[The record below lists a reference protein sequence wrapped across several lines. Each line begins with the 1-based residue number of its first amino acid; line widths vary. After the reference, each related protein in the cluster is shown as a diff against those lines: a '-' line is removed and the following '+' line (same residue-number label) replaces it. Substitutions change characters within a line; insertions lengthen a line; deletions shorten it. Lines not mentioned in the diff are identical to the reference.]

1 MKYKSTRD
9 VENKLYSGAEV
20 IAMGLAPDGGLFMPT
35 SIPAIKDEEW
45 AHLRTLSYPALA
57 ADILHRYLDDY
68 TEEEL
73 LADAEAAYGPKKFP
87 EGAPAINEVSE
98 NLYSMELWHGPTC
111 AFKDM
116 ALQMM
121 PRLLSRA
128 LKKTNASKTALI
140 LVATSGDTGK
150 AALEGFK
157 DVDGVKIMVF
167 YPAEG
172 VSDTQKLQMIT
183 QEGQNVSVCGI
194 CGNFDDAQSGVKTI
208 FADEAFEKA
217 LADAGAFLSS
227 ANSINWGRLVPQ
239 IVYYVYGY
247 LYLINQGKIAMG
259 DTVDVC
265 VPTGNFGNILAAYFA
280 KQMGVPF
287 GKFICASNHN
297 NVLTDFFANGNYNRN
312 RPFFQTIS
320 PSMDI
325 LISSNLERL
334 LYLVCGAKKTAEYMK
349 DLKETGAY
357 TLDADEF
364 KTISEAF
371 IGSYACDEATKKT
384 LKSVFESNR
393 YLADTH
399 TSVALNA
406 AIAYQEKTEKKNAI
420 LVASTASPF
429 KFSEDVLSALKG
441 DEAETKNA
449 AKELAAYTG
458 AQIPEQLA
466 NLAQKAVRFSSVIEK
481 TEMQNAVW
489 QFATSK

>member
-1 MKYKSTRD
+1 
-9 VENKLYSGAEV
+9 EV

-35 SIPAIKDEEW
+35 SIPAIGDEEW
-45 AHLRTLSYPALA
+45 EHLRTLSYPALA

-68 TEEEL
+68 SEQEL
-73 LADAEAAYGPKKFP
+73 LEDANAAYGPQKFP
-87 EGAPAINEVSE
+87 EGAPAVNEVSDK
-98 NLYSMELWHGPTC
+98 LYSMELWHGPTC

-128 LKKTNASKTALI
+128 LKKTNESKTALI

-194 CGNFDDAQSGVKTI
+194 CGNFDDAQNGVKTI
-208 FADEAFEKA
+208 FADEIFEKA
-217 LADAGAFLSS
+217 LAGANVFLSS

-239 IVYYVYGY
+239 IVYYVRGY
-247 LYLINQGKIAMG
+247 LTLVNQGKIKMG
-259 DTVDVC
+259 ETVDVC

-280 KQMGVPF
+280 KKMGVPF

-297 NVLTDFFANGNYNRN
+297 NVLTDFFASGTYNRN

-334 LYLVCGAKKTAEYMK
+334 LYLVCGAQKTALYMK
-349 DLKETGAY
+349 ELKENGAY
-357 TLDADEF
+357 TLGADEF
-364 KTISEAF
+364 EAIAGAF
-371 IGSYACDEATKKT
+371 VGYFASDEATKET
-384 LKSVFESNR
+384 LRKVYEENG

-399 TSVALNA
+399 TSVALDA
-406 AIAYQEKTEKKNAI
+406 AISYQKTAESQNAI

-441 DEAETKNA
+441 DGAQTKNA
-449 AKELAAYTG
+449 AKELAASTG
-458 AQIPEQLA
+458 AQIPQQLA

-481 TEMQNAVW
+481 NAMQDAVW
-489 QFATSK
+489 QFATSKN